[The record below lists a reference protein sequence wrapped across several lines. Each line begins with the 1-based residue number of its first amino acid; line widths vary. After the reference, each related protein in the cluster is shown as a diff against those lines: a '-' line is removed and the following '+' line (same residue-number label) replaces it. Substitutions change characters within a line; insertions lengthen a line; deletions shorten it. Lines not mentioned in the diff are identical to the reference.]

1 HEEAQGSPAVA
12 NGLQVWR
19 MRFAAIRIKRNGDFG
34 YPLSPEARLDNHF
47 GREFHTRG
55 KQLETIE
62 KTLCEAAEA
71 TINIIDWSSEH
82 SPNHDGEHWIAAP
95 SMRER
100 HRSRH
105 HLAAARRQATTLD
118 QLKAF
123 SKFLDE
129 LGDLSKV
136 ITIVRIT
143 HDDKL
148 AVCRLDPTPQRA
160 T

>member
-1 HEEAQGSPAVA
+1 
-12 NGLQVWR
+12 
-19 MRFAAIRIKRNGDFG
+19 
-34 YPLSPEARLDNHF
+34 
-47 GREFHTRG
+47 
-55 KQLETIE
+55 
-62 KTLCEAAEA
+62 
-71 TINIIDWSSEH
+71 
-82 SPNHDGEHWIAAP
+82 DGEHWIAAP

-160 T
+160 TISFVFDLNYAGSAINGDFLRTIRTPVVGDNDFSCDLILS